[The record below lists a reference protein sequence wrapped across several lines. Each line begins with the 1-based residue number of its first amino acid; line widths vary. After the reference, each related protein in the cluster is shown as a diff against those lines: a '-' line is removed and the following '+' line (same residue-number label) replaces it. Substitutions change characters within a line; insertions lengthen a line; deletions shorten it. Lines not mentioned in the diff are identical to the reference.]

1 MDYLGDR
8 HSLPSRAT
16 ARDRPYYTTDR
27 LAKPVYSRGDPLRS
41 PWLRKSACKGRP
53 YILSICSTLQGFEV
67 GGIDFALAQ
76 FDELVNGEVFH
87 ACVMQCLDVGRVDVV
102 FAQFDDLIQVEMVE
116 AALMD
121 SLDEGRVDLVFAQ
134 FDDFIDC
141 EIGEPGIAQ

>member
-27 LAKPVYSRGDPLRS
+27 LDKPVYSRGDPLRS
-41 PWLRKSACKGRP
+41 PLLRKSACKGRP
-53 YILSICSTLQGFEV
+53 YILSICSTLQGLEV

-87 ACVMQCLDVGRVDVV
+87 ACVM
-102 FAQFDDLIQVEMVE
+102 
-116 AALMD
+116 
-121 SLDEGRVDLVFAQ
+121 
-134 FDDFIDC
+134 
-141 EIGEPGIAQ
+141 